1 FSNFFESKAFPLSV
15 IDSFIGLGY
24 ASILSFI
31 SSYAIEI
38 NLVDIASFF
47 FIFYAVSTLV
57 SRPFAGRWF
66 DTKGENFVMYPA
78 FLLFAIGLIILSQ
91 AQFQGYFI
99 LIAGIF
105 VGFEIGRA
113 HV

>member
-1 FSNFFESKAFPLSV
+1 MKGFKLSNFFESKAFPIS
-15 IDSFIGLGY
+15 IIGAFMGLGY

-31 SSYAIEI
+31 SSYAVEI

-66 DTKGENFVMYPA
+66 DTKGENFVMY
-78 FLLFAIGLIILSQ
+78 Q
-91 AQFQGYFI
+91 
-99 LIAGIF
+99 
-105 VGFEIGRA
+105 IGRA
-113 HV
+113 QSELQSRGHLVCRL